1 MKKLKYKKFK
11 GKIGLIVPLVLL
23 VLTGAFLMIWL
34 LPKGVGASDSLGV
47 RIASTCLLGI
57 ITLVFCWC
65 IFWNYYVITDVSI
78 ICVSGPFTSRIRLEN
93 ITEIKERIGILSSFC
108 LSINRLSIY
117 TGKGFFK
124 RFDVAPKEKEEFLDE
139 LSSKINVTI
148 TRRK

>member
-1 MKKLKYKKFK
+1 MKKLKYKKYK

-57 ITLVFCWC
+57 ITLVFFWC

-78 ICVSGPFTSRIRLEN
+78 ICVSGPFT
-93 ITEIKERIGILSSFC
+93 
-108 LSINRLSIY
+108 
-117 TGKGFFK
+117 
-124 RFDVAPKEKEEFLDE
+124 
-139 LSSKINVTI
+139 
-148 TRRK
+148 